1 MLILVGK
8 TSRRML
14 VSALRC
20 NRISISL
27 KRHWLYTE
35 KAITFLHEK
44 VIALYIVVYL
54 VSENLMLRPKSWVVV
69 G

>member
-1 MLILVGK
+1 
-8 TSRRML
+8 ML
-14 VSALRC
+14 VSALRR
-20 NRISISL
+20 NRIGISQ

-35 KAITFLHEK
+35 KAIAFLYEK

-54 VSENLMLRPKSWVVV
+54 VNENLMLRPKSWVVV